1 MKCETS
7 SIYYGYVLDNF
18 ILLFSAYILLND
30 HHIAVIPEIMLNI
43 LTFDTNGP
51 HSTWLYDK
59 REECSFTITHFPQN
73 STILLRIEFYFHTS
87 TATRKQL
94 IF

>member
-1 MKCETS
+1 M
-7 SIYYGYVLDNF
+7 I
-18 ILLFSAYILLND
+18 
-30 HHIAVIPEIMLNI
+30 HHIAVIPDSILNI

-59 REECSFTITHFPQN
+59 REDCSFTITHFPQN
-73 STILLRIEFYFHTS
+73 STILPRIEFYFHTT
-87 TATRKQL
+87 TAARKHL

>member
-1 MKCETS
+1 MKCQT

-18 ILLFSAYILLND
+18 ILLF
-30 HHIAVIPEIMLNI
+30 IMLNI

-59 REECSFTITHFPQN
+59 REDCSFTITNFPQN
-73 STILLRIEFYFHTS
+73 STILSRIEFYFHTS
-87 TATRKQL
+87 IVTRKQL